1 MRQCMESPKLQLRWE
16 CGQTASACTASTLA
30 TWTQVAALS
39 CWRAT
44 ALNTS
49 LATLR
54 AGSQTHPD
62 GAHQRPSTSAA
73 PSCAGNVLLFQW
85 RTGHGQQQTHITVI
99 GETPWWAMAPCRAQ
113 YLGWSPV
120 RAIVDFCHNHKKQ
133 RNCFPTSEELKGHLL
148 IQISG
153 ITCAAWST
161 MIQTSLGRFDCLSTA
176 CLCWADMMR
185 VI

>member
-1 MRQCMESPKLQLRWE
+1 MHGKS
-16 CGQTASACTASTLA
+16 
-30 TWTQVAALS
+30 QVAVALGVRPDGVGVHSFNACNLDPS
-39 CWRAT
+39 CRPVM
-44 ALNTS
+44 
-49 LATLR
+49 LARDCSKHVFGDFARGL
-54 AGSQTHPD
+54 QTHPD